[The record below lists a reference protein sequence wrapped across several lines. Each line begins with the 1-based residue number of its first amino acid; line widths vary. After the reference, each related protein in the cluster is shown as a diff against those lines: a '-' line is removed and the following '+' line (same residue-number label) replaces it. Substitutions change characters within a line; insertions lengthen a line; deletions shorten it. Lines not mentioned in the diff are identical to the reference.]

1 MEKEDLVSK
10 IEILK
15 GKVVVEKNIKSLF
28 DQMHCLLENL
38 AKLMDWN
45 EKLNSQSIVV
55 KSVNILLDKR
65 IAELEKSQA
74 KPEHYSGNNN
84 VEISSIPQE
93 FLHNNLEDKEVDI
106 CKDAGI

>member
-74 KPEHYSGNNN
+74 KPELT
-84 VEISSIPQE
+84 VEIIMLKISSIPHE

>member
-15 GKVVVEKNIKSLF
+15 GKVVVESKIKSLF
-28 DQMHCLLENL
+28 DQIYCLLENL

-55 KSVNILLDKR
+55 KNVNILLDKR

-74 KPEHYSGNNN
+74 KPEH
-84 VEISSIPQE
+84 
-93 FLHNNLEDKEVDI
+93 
-106 CKDAGI
+106 

>member
-28 DQMHCLLENL
+28 DQIHCLLENL

-65 IAELEKSQA
+65 IAESEKSQA
-74 KPEHYSGNNN
+74 KPELT
-84 VEISSIPQE
+84 VEIIMLKISSIPHE